1 MDGFNQWPSEPVQFE
16 SIMRKW
22 FTVMENLSK
31 ILLKAIAKSL
41 NWDAD
46 TFTPHFENNHTSL
59 LRLNYYPI
67 CPNPESN
74 MGVHHHT
81 DAGVLT
87 VLLQDDYVNS
97 LSVFYKNEWI
107 SIPPK
112 KDTFVINIGDMMQ
125 V

>member
-1 MDGFNQWPSEPVQFE
+1 
-16 SIMRKW
+16 
-22 FTVMENLSK
+22 
-31 ILLKAIAKSL
+31 
-41 NWDAD
+41 
-46 TFTPHFENNHTSL
+46 
-59 LRLNYYPI
+59 
-67 CPNPESN
+67 